1 MTPEGITALAGTVEN
16 IAKLI
21 VLIMFLNAFLKII
34 VWHFTEGTKP

>member
-1 MTPEGITALAGTVEN
+1 MTPESVETA
-16 IAKLI
+16 AKLV